1 MVSKYNIKKLINFFQ
16 SVNTAFVYNK
26 KEYKGHM
33 FRLNLLAAIRPHYK
47 NITGMKS
54 YPLY

>member
-1 MVSKYNIKKLINFFQ
+1 MVSKYNIKKVMNFFQ
-16 SVNTAFVYNK
+16 SVNTAFVYIK
-26 KEYKGHM
+26 KEYKGYV
-33 FRLNLLAAIRPHYK
+33 FRLNQLAVIRPHYK